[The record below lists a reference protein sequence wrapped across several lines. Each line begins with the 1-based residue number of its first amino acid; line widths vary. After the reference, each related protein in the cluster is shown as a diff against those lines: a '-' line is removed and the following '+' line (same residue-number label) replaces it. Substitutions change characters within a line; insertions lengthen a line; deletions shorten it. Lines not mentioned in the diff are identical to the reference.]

1 MGKTKRD
8 AKKMSDVKSADK
20 KPQIYTDPN
29 TGKKRIRMVAKDR
42 KVVDKDKDQKIPT
55 SEQKVDEISIK
66 DLTKKVSNSTG
77 LKNVNKAMNKD
88 KVKND
93 LAKMK
98 ARLAADKPVTE
109 SVDTNRVKQLGTLGL
124 VDKKDVQ
131 RLMTI
136 MKKLDSDKDLNI
148 REKDMVVDMFQ
159 QLIAVVTGD
168 VSTFSK
174 TKKAVSEEV
183 EDLEEISKEKAA
195 DYHAK
200 SVQYQKDAL
209 RSDDPK
215 KLKKIGNRLIGVQK
229 ANKIMD
235 KK

>member
-29 TGKKRIRMVAKDR
+29 TGKKRIRMVTKDR

-88 KVKND
+88 KLKDD

-109 SVDTNRVKQLGTLGL
+109 SVDTNRVKQLGALGL

-136 MKKLDSDKDLNI
+136 MKKLDDDKDLNI

-174 TKKAVSEEV
+174 TKKAVSEDV
-183 EDLEEISKEKAA
+183 EELDEISKEKAA

-215 KLKKIGNRLIGVQK
+215 KLKKIGNRLIGVSK
-229 ANKIMD
+229 ANKIMA